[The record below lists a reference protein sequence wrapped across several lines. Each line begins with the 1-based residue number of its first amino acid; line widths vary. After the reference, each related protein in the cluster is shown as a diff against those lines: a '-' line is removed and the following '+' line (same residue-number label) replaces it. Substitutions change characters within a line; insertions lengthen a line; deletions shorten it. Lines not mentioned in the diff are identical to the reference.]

1 MNPITHTEHSRQTA
15 HLRIGSGMW
24 DDFEPA
30 PRRPRRPVA
39 AERATRI
46 HARPQHS
53 HLSWSETPD
62 LYLREEMA

>member
-1 MNPITHTEHSRQTA
+1 MNPVTHTEHPRQA
-15 HLRIGSGMW
+15 ARLRVGSGMW
-24 DDFEPA
+24 DDFEAA

-39 AERATRI
+39 AERATRTY
-46 HARPQHS
+46 ARPQHS